1 MKKKPTPPRWADR
14 FLEWYCRPDLLEDL
28 QGDLREYFGRNLTA
42 HGERRARLIYIIDVI
57 KFFRGYT
64 VRSPKYTYPM
74 NHLTI
79 IQNYFKTSFR
89 NLAKNKLFSAI
100 NIIGLAISMSVGLL
114 LITFVTELKN
124 FDTFHA
130 NYDRIYRVNNTYHAP
145 GEEPDY
151 YASTSILAGRKI
163 ETTLSGVEDLVII
176 NRAFQRDLVVGEKTL
191 AIKGLWAS
199 DGFFRVFSFDLL
211 SGNAESALNAPYTL
225 VLTETSALKLFGRIS
240 VIGEVVSIED
250 ENYTITGVMKDPPTN
265 SHIQFEMLGSLITQE
280 NKMQAA
286 QNSQWLNWSFM
297 WSNYVYLLLPEGA
310 NVESV
315 QEGLTQIALKENTQL
330 GKTKINLSLQP
341 LSEVVISKP
350 LSNQLGFNFGTL
362 FIWILSGLAFVV
374 ILSACFNYTNLSI
387 ARALRRSKEVGIRK
401 VVGASRSQVFLQ
413 FVTESILIA
422 LLSLLFSYL
431 VFLLIRPG
439 FLTIEPKFLSRIF
452 LRPTA
457 GDFFYFTLLAMMIGL
472 LAGFFPALFFSRI
485 DPVKVIKDVSKLRLF
500 KHINVRKG
508 LITFQYILSICFIVA
523 VSIGYKQYKYSLN
536 FDLGFDTENIL
547 NIDLQGNAPDILKQ
561 ELDQLPD
568 VTDISASMMV
578 LSVGDTYSS
587 TIKYEDPLDSTH
599 IFHNSID
606 ENYLSLHDHELIAGE
621 NFRALSTEEKEE
633 SEVIVNEKTLERF
646 KLGTPADAIGKEL
659 TISGKR
665 MQIIGVVKD
674 FHHSTLYNEI
684 RYFAFRN
691 DPSVHRVLNLKIAS
705 ADIGVTMNR
714 LQAVW
719 KKIDPVHPFKARF
732 YDEDIQEAY
741 SETTGMI
748 KIIGFLAL
756 LAISIASFGLLGMVV
771 FTTETRVKEISIR
784 KVLGATERGLFF
796 MLSRGFIS
804 LLIIASLIAIPITY
818 YLFDQLVFAEIV
830 YRAPVGP
837 LELLLSAG
845 IVIVI
850 ALLAISSQTIRV
862 ARANPAETLGVE

>member
-89 NLAKNKLFSAI
+89 NLAKNKLFSTI

-176 NRAFQRDLVVGEKTL
+176 NRAFRRDLVVGEKTL

-211 SGNAESALNAPYTL
+211 SGNAESALNDPYTL

-240 VIGEVVSIED
+240 VVGEVVSIED
-250 ENYTITGVMKDPPTN
+250 ENYTVTGVMKDPPTN

-297 WSNYVYLLLPEGA
+297 WSNYVYLLLPEEG

-330 GKTKINLSLQP
+330 GKTKIDLSLQP

-439 FLTIEPKFLSRIF
+439 FLTIDPDFLSRIF
-452 LRPTA
+452 LRPA
-457 GDFFYFTLLAMMIGL
+457 VGAYFYFALLAMMIGL

-536 FDLGFDTENIL
+536 FDLGFNTENIL

-674 FHHSTLYNEI
+674 FHHSTLYNKI

-691 DPSVHRVLNLKIAS
+691 DPAVHRVLNLKIAS

-796 MLSRGFIS
+796 LLSRGFIS

-818 YLFDQLVFAEIV
+818 YLFDQLIFAEMV

-862 ARANPAETLGVE
+862 ARANPAETLGAE

>member
-89 NLAKNKLFSAI
+89 NLAKNKLFSVI

>member
-1 MKKKPTPPRWADR
+1 MKKKPIPPRWADR

-89 NLAKNKLFSAI
+89 NLAKNKLFSTI

-176 NRAFQRDLVVGEKTL
+176 NRAFRRDLVVGEKTL

-211 SGNAESALNAPYTL
+211 SGNAESALNDPYTL

-240 VIGEVVSIED
+240 VVGEVVSIED
-250 ENYTITGVMKDPPTN
+250 ENYTVTGVMKDPPTN

-297 WSNYVYLLLPEGA
+297 WSNYVYLLLPEEG

-330 GKTKINLSLQP
+330 GKIKIDLSLQP

-439 FLTIEPKFLSRIF
+439 FLTIDPDFLSRIF
-452 LRPTA
+452 LRPA
-457 GDFFYFTLLAMMIGL
+457 VGAYFYFALLAMMIGL

-536 FDLGFDTENIL
+536 FDLGFNTENIL

-674 FHHSTLYNEI
+674 FHHSTLYNKI

-691 DPSVHRVLNLKIAS
+691 DPAVHRVLNLKIAS

-796 MLSRGFIS
+796 LLSRGFIS

-818 YLFDQLVFAEIV
+818 YLFDQLIFAEMV

-862 ARANPAETLGVE
+862 ARANPAETLGAE

>member
-176 NRAFQRDLVVGEKTL
+176 NRAFRRDLVVGEKTL

-211 SGNAESALNAPYTL
+211 SGNAESALNDPYTL

-240 VIGEVVSIED
+240 VVGEVVSIED
-250 ENYTITGVMKDPPTN
+250 ENYTVTGVMKDPPTN

-297 WSNYVYLLLPEGA
+297 WSNYVYLLLPEEG

-330 GKTKINLSLQP
+330 GKTKIDLSLQP

-401 VVGASRSQVFLQ
+401 VVGASKSQVFLQ

-439 FLTIEPKFLSRIF
+439 FLTIDPDFLSRIF
-452 LRPTA
+452 LRPA
-457 GDFFYFTLLAMMIGL
+457 VGAYFYFALLAMMIGL

-536 FDLGFDTENIL
+536 FDLGFNTENIL

-674 FHHSTLYNEI
+674 FHHSTLYNKI

-691 DPSVHRVLNLKIAS
+691 DPAVHRVLNLKIAS

-796 MLSRGFIS
+796 LLSRGFIS

-818 YLFDQLVFAEIV
+818 YLFDQLIFAEMV

-862 ARANPAETLGVE
+862 ARANPAETLGAE